1 MLQNSH
7 KTLGY
12 EENMVYKIPPGDG
25 GGGKPYLANG
35 LMYLVTF
42 GYGLISFYYYLSLCS
57 SLVIAIFDVSKE
69 GEGVYGILCFE
80 LFPLQGSHKIS
91 LDILF
96 DKGLP
101 CSTYGNSKV
110 YKIEI

>member
-12 EENMVYKIPPGDG
+12 KKNMVYKIPLGDG

-42 GYGLISFYYYLSLCS
+42 GYGLISLYYYLSLCL
-57 SLVIAIFDVSKE
+57 SLVILLLYV
-69 GEGVYGILCFE
+69 
-80 LFPLQGSHKIS
+80 LFLLSCKMFYHTASAFYFAQPKFRNITIMLQ
-91 LDILF
+91 F
-96 DKGLP
+96 
-101 CSTYGNSKV
+101 
-110 YKIEI
+110 

>member
-12 EENMVYKIPPGDG
+12 KKIWSTKFPLEMGG

-57 SLVIAIFDVSKE
+57 SLVILWLYV
-69 GEGVYGILCFE
+69 
-80 LFPLQGSHKIS
+80 LFLLSCKMFYHTASAFYFAQPK
-91 LDILF
+91 F
-96 DKGLP
+96 
-101 CSTYGNSKV
+101 
-110 YKIEI
+110 

>member
-1 MLQNSH
+1 
-7 KTLGY
+7 
-12 EENMVYKIPPGDG
+12 
-25 GGGKPYLANG
+25 
-35 LMYLVTF
+35 MYLVIF
-42 GYGLISFYYYLSLCS
+42 GYGLILFYYYLSLCS

-80 LFPLQGSHKIS
+80 MFPRQRSHKIS
-91 LDILF
+91 LGILF

-101 CSTYGNSKV
+101 CSTLDNSKV